1 MDPQASHPR
10 RRLRLAGLLLVAL
23 ASLPLSLLAAPPQ
36 LGQALPPVA
45 VKDQHEQDWRIKPD
59 TQLLLFAAGRKASN
73 LALAVLGSQPK
84 GFLATRHAVYLA
96 DMSKMPGFV
105 TRTFALPSLR
115 EQPFAVGVVLDE
127 KLLADWPRQDDAVTL
142 IRLKDGQV
150 AGVDYAKTEAQLRG
164 ALGIA
169 P

>member
-1 MDPQASHPR
+1 M
-10 RRLRLAGLLLVAL
+10 
-23 ASLPLSLLAAPPQ
+23 
-36 LGQALPPVA
+36 PPVA
-45 VKDQHEQDWRIKPD
+45 VKDQHEQDWRITPD
-59 TQLLLFAAGRKASN
+59 TQLVLFAAGRKASN
-73 LALAVLGSQPK
+73 LAMAVLGSQPK

>member
-1 MDPQASHPR
+1 MNK
-10 RRLRLAGLLLVAL
+10 LLIAL
-23 ASLPLSLLAAPPQ
+23 SLTLPLGAWAAPPVA
-36 LGQALPPVA
+36 GQAMPPVA

-73 LALAVLGSQPK
+73 LAMAVLGSQPK
-84 GFLATRHAVYLA
+84 GFLTTRHAVYLA

-115 EQPFAVGVVLDE
+115 EQPFALGVVLDE

>member
-1 MDPQASHPR
+1 MNKLLIALS
-10 RRLRLAGLLLVAL
+10 LA
-23 ASLPLSLLAAPPQ
+23 LPLGAWATPPVA
-36 LGQALPPVA
+36 GQAMPLVA

-115 EQPFAVGVVLDE
+115 EQPFEVGVVLDE

-142 IRLKDGQV
+142 IRLKDGLV
-150 AGVDYAKTEAQLRG
+150 AVVDYAKTEAQLRG

>member
-1 MDPQASHPR
+1 MNKLLIALS
-10 RRLRLAGLLLVAL
+10 LA
-23 ASLPLSLLAAPPQ
+23 LPLGAWATPPAA
-36 LGQALPPVA
+36 GQAMPPVA
-45 VKDQHEQDWRIKPD
+45 VKDQHERDWRIAPD
-59 TQLLLFAAGRKASN
+59 TQLVLFAAGRTASN
-73 LALAVLGSQPK
+73 LAMAVLGAQSK

-115 EQPFAVGVVLDE
+115 EQPFAVGVVLDD

>member
-1 MDPQASHPR
+1 MNK
-10 RRLRLAGLLLVAL
+10 LLIAL
-23 ASLPLSLLAAPPQ
+23 SLTLPLGAWAAPPVA
-36 LGQALPPVA
+36 GQAMPPVA

-73 LALAVLGSQPK
+73 LAMAVLGSQPK
-84 GFLATRHAVYLA
+84 GFLTTRHAVYLA

-115 EQPFAVGVVLDE
+115 EQPFALGVVLDE

-142 IRLKDGQV
+142 IRLKDGQL